1 MENPTYFSILTANV
15 RYDNR
20 LSELQKIFYSE
31 ITALTNK
38 TGECWAS
45 NSYFAKLYQVSE
57 TWVSLSIK
65 KLVEYGY
72 IESRISKEEGNRR
85 YLTLINCSYIPIE
98 VQLNSSLTTVK
109 DPSLTTVKENNIKVN
124 NKKNNK
130 SNRENALEITEKKFS
145 KKTDMTTEVFTDLAG
160 KYNCPVSFVENCWD
174 SACNWMEANGKT
186 KKNYKAFL
194 DNWVKAEVIKFKLN
208 SQKGK
213 TNGIRIA
220 RFEPTRSN

>member
-1 MENPTYFSILTANV
+1 MENPSYWSITPAFV
-15 RYDNR
+15 RY
-20 LSELQKIFYSE
+20 SEDLTLLQRYLYSE
-31 ITALTNK
+31 ITSLTNK
-38 TGECWAS
+38 EGYCWAS
-45 NSYFAKLYQVSE
+45 NAYFARLY
-57 TWVSLSIK
+57 K
-65 KLVEYGY
+65 KNPNYISNCLNDMAKKGY
-72 IESRISKEEGNRR
+72 IRIEITQDKGNYRKIWIAIQKNLNTYSEKPEEGS
-85 YLTLINCSYIPIE
+85 TEKPE
-98 VQLNSSLTTVK
+98 H
-109 DPSLTTVKENNIKVN
+109 NNININ

-130 SNRENALEITEKKFS
+130 SNRENAFEITEKKFS

-208 SQKGK
+208 LQKGK